1 MRELPSAALLHRQL
15 DARSPDRAV
24 LQARNGQLSDGG
36 RGRQHQ
42 DLALHGVKD
51 NPPYQR
57 LLTLDDTVEFF
68 NLVLGDKL
76 TARLPTTLLLW
87 VCERSRTSAL
97 GSRRAALR
105 HQTSIPESPQAKA
118 LLETVRRI
126 RSPPALRL
134 QNLRKAWP
142 SSGSSPSPTSHQHC
156 IRRRIRHRALYLGL
170 SAQAGE
176 LDWDD
181 VCSVLWKL
189 RDESRIDIQC
199 LGQLCLLTRAP
210 TEPARITDI
219 YKLRYGLSK
228 ILVLSRFRLG
238 RIPTQ

>member
-87 VCERSRTSAL
+87 VCERSRTSAFGL
-97 GSRRAALR
+97 STRSPSASDKHTGKPASQGLARDRAADTLAAG
-105 HQTSIPESPQAKA
+105 TPAAKPNESVAIVQIK
-118 LLETVRRI
+118 
-126 RSPPALRL
+126 
-134 QNLRKAWP
+134 
-142 SSGSSPSPTSHQHC
+142 
-156 IRRRIRHRALYLGL
+156 
-170 SAQAGE
+170 
-176 LDWDD
+176 
-181 VCSVLWKL
+181 SVA
-189 RDESRIDIQC
+189 D
-199 LGQLCLLTRAP
+199 
-210 TEPARITDI
+210 
-219 YKLRYGLSK
+219 
-228 ILVLSRFRLG
+228 
-238 RIPTQ
+238 